1 MQKEAFD
8 NKMYDQDN
16 FFGELSKDLYARIGE
31 VKEIATEK
39 MQASTDEVKN
49 TFVV

>member
-1 MQKEAFD
+1 MQS
-8 NKMYDQDN
+8 KMDQQDQ
-16 FFGELSKDLYARIGE
+16 FFGEVTTDMYSRIAD

-49 TFVV
+49 TFTS